1 MPSQD
6 FPTESRRLGE
16 EHKYFGFN
24 YLLDKHIPY
33 TAGSFKQ
40 TTPKKGRHGI
50 RKTTWILVLIF
61 FLVLVLAI
69 IAAVIAA
76 TQTTKGR
83 KVQDQC
89 IKDKESVSQY
99 LSLHR

>member
-16 EHKYFGFN
+16 EHRYYGFD
-24 YLLDKHIPY
+24 YLLHKHMPY
-33 TAGSFKQ
+33 TVGSFKQ
-40 TTPKKGRHGI
+40 ETPKNGRYGI
-50 RKTTWILVLIF
+50 RKTTLILALTF

-69 IAAVIAA
+69 IAAVFAA
-76 TQTTKGR
+76 TQATKGR

-89 IKDKESVSQY
+89 VKDKELVSQQ
-99 LSLHR
+99 LSWHR